1 MVILAN
7 KWYNFNMWQIIVITV
22 CLVLNALIAATEF
35 AFIAVGKPR
44 LKKLAAEGSASAA
57 RVLTLREKPERT
69 LSILQLGITF
79 IGTIAAAFGGVEIG
93 GRLTTWLHT
102 QHGFSE
108 VLAQVLAILIF
119 VVPYTYINVVL
130 SELLP
135 KSLALRNPKW
145 VIFHFDRALV
155 FFDKLL
161 SPVISLLEKST
172 HLSMKLFFSW
182 VGHEESGGEDYIAVT
197 KLLRPYMLKL
207 AKIERQVVADVMI
220 PWTEVDTLAKEAS
233 IDEVKELILRT
244 GHTRIPIVEKE
255 KPRGVLL
262 SKKFMAFYEKKDPN
276 WQVLEQPV
284 ITLEEKSSLVH
295 GLRVMQKA
303 RSHMSVVMRGDRPLG
318 IVTIEDILEEVVG
331 EIYDEDDSAG

>member
-1 MVILAN
+1 
-7 KWYNFNMWQIIVITV
+7 MWQIIVIIV

-44 LKKLAAEGSASAA
+44 LKKLAAEGNASAA
-57 RVLTLREKPERT
+57 RVLALRETPERT

-93 GRLTTWLHT
+93 GRLTAWFHIHFGL
-102 QHGFSE
+102 SE
-108 VLAQVLAILIF
+108 VLAQIFAILLF
-119 VVPYTYINVVL
+119 VVPYTYINVVF

-172 HLSMKLFFSW
+172 KLSVKLFFSW
-182 VGHEESGGEDYIAVT
+182 VKHEEPNGDDLIAVS
-197 KLLRPYMLKL
+197 KLLRPYMLNL
-207 AKIERQVVADVMI
+207 AKIEKRSVADAMI
-220 PWTEVDTLAKEAS
+220 PWHEVDTLAKTAT

-244 GHTRIPIVEKE
+244 GHTRIPIVDDG
-255 KPRGVLL
+255 KPSGLLL

-276 WQVLEQPV
+276 WQVLEQPI
-284 ITLEEKSSLVH
+284 ITLDEKSTLVY
-295 GLRVMQKA
+295 GLRTMQKA
-303 RSHMSVVMRGDRPLG
+303 RSHMSIVLRGENPLG

-331 EIYDEDDSAG
+331 EIYDEDDRAG